1 MHPSSFSPFS
11 QGHVLFGASGIAGA
25 LALFTEMAIRK
36 QETRRQDAAVEEA
49 EDEAAAAAA
58 AAAAEVTGVT
68 GAVAAGHGGGSGQ
81 DDDDDGHGRRERRER
96 RERQERRKR
105 KKEKEKRRERR
116 WLHLLS
122 AEGWALTLWLALGC
136 AYGTFQEQWTLLDS
150 LYFSVRLSIKHIS
163 PI

>member
-1 MHPSSFSPFS
+1 MHPSSFLLSPFS

-58 AAAAEVTGVT
+58 A
-68 GAVAAGHGGGSGQ
+68 AAGHGGGSGQ

-150 LYFSVRLSIKHIS
+150 LYFSVRLSIKHI
-163 PI
+163 